1 VCVLGGQID
10 SILGL
15 SGHKPGGSIL
25 QGLAN
30 GSVNLV
36 VAERERPGSEADH
49 RRIKIKQ
56 VLLVD
61 DSRSQRRILS
71 VYLSRWGYSVVEAAS
86 GAEALEILET
96 NPIDLIVSDWVM
108 PGMDGL
114 ELCRRFRALARESHG
129 YFILLTSKSEK
140 GEVALGLDVG
150 ADDFLTKPVAAT
162 EFLARI
168 RAGER
173 VLEMERE
180 LTQKNRLVSETLAE
194 ISTLYESLNR
204 DLVEARNLQ
213 QSLLRQPF
221 VDFDSAKLSL
231 MLRPSGHV
239 GGDLVGHFP
248 ISETQIGLFA
258 MDVSGHG
265 VASALMTAR
274 LAGHLSG
281 STPEQNLA
289 LARNADR
296 AIVARPPSE
305 VASDLNRLLLENI
318 ETELYFTMLL
328 GHVDLISGDVTLTQ
342 CGHPHPVIQRAGGQ
356 IEMGGEGGTPVGLID
371 NAQWQDFQMRLF
383 PGDRLLLMSD
393 GVTECPA
400 PDGEMLDDEGLVRL
414 LRRNARLRG
423 EVFFETLI
431 WDLVAFSGDKDFP
444 DDISAVMVEFDGPP

>member
-1 VCVLGGQID
+1 M
-10 SILGL
+10 
-15 SGHKPGGSIL
+15 
-25 QGLAN
+25 A
-30 GSVNLV
+30 

-49 RRIKIKQ
+49 RRLKIKQ

-71 VYLSRWGYSVVEAAS
+71 AYLSRWGYSVVEAGS
-86 GAEALEILET
+86 GAEALEILKT
-96 NPIDLIVSDWVM
+96 HPIDLVVSDWMM

-114 ELCRRFRALARESHG
+114 ELCRRFRELDREGYG

-140 GEVALGLDVG
+140 GEVAHGLDVG

-173 VLEMERE
+173 VLKMERE
-180 LTQKNRLVSETLAE
+180 LIEKNRLVSETLAE
-194 ISTLYESLNR
+194 ISSLYESLNR

-213 QSLLRQPF
+213 QSLLREPF
-221 VDFDSAKLSL
+221 VDFNGAKLSL

-248 ISETQIGLFA
+248 ISDTQIGLFA

-281 STPEQNLA
+281 SAPEQNLA
-289 LARNADR
+289 LARDAAG
-296 AIVARPPSE
+296 AIKARPPSE
-305 VASDLNRLLLENI
+305 VARDLNRLILENI

-328 GHVDLISGDVTLTQ
+328 GHVDLISGGVVLTQ

-356 IEMGGEGGTPVGLID
+356 IEMSGDGGLPVGLIEG
-371 NAQWQDFQMRLF
+371 AEWQDFELRLF

-400 PDGEMLDDEGLVRL
+400 PDGEMLDEEGLVAL

-423 EVFFETLI
+423 EAFFETLM
-431 WDLVAFSGDKDFP
+431 WDLVTFAGDKDFP
-444 DDISAVMVEFDGPP
+444 DDISVAMVEFDGPGQ

>member
-1 VCVLGGQID
+1 M
-10 SILGL
+10 
-15 SGHKPGGSIL
+15 
-25 QGLAN
+25 
-30 GSVNLV
+30 NLNF
-36 VAERERPGSEADH
+36 AERERPGSQADH
-49 RRIKIKQ
+49 RRLKIKQ

-71 VYLSRWGYSVVEAAS
+71 VYLSRWGYSVVEAGS
-86 GAEALEILET
+86 GVEALEML
-96 NPIDLIVSDWVM
+96 NKHPIDLIVSDWMM

-114 ELCRRFRALARESHG
+114 ELCRRFRKLDRASNG

-140 GEVALGLDVG
+140 VEVAHGLDVG

-180 LTQKNRLVSETLAE
+180 LNEKNRLVSETLAE

-213 QSLLRQPF
+213 QSLLREPF
-221 VDFDSAKLSL
+221 VEFDSAKLSL

-248 ISETQIGLFA
+248 ISQTQVGIFA

-281 STPEQNLA
+281 SEPEQNLA
-289 LARNADR
+289 LARNADGE
-296 AIVARPPSE
+296 IVARPPCD
-305 VASDLNRLLLENI
+305 VARDLNRLILENI

-328 GHVDLISGDVTLTQ
+328 GHLDLITGDVTLTQ
-342 CGHPHPVIQRAGGQ
+342 CGHPHPVIQRAGGS
-356 IEMGGEGGTPVGLID
+356 IEMVGDGGMPVGLIE
-371 NAQWQDFQMRLF
+371 NADWQDFQLKLM
-383 PGDRLLLMSD
+383 PGDRLFLMSD
-393 GVTECPA
+393 GITECPA
-400 PDGEMLDDEGLVRL
+400 PDGGMLDEDGLARL

-423 EVFFETLI
+423 AAFFETLM
-431 WDLVAFSGDKDFP
+431 WDLVTFSGDKDFP
-444 DDISAVMVEFDGPP
+444 DDISVVMVEFDGPK